1 MFLLLKNEK
10 QVEEGLRDIF
20 GDGRNTIK
28 DKLSKL
34 IIIIIIKKNREK
46 HKE

>member
-10 QVEEGLRDIF
+10 QVEEGIRDIF

-34 IIIIIIKKNREK
+34 IIIIKKNREK